1 MDGHEGRAQPSGFY
15 FNGLLPSE
23 ADSST
28 RVLDRGRWSRAEK
41 RVAELIACIQPNK
54 HSEIQRN
61 AIESYMRRLITKC
74 FPCQSVG
81 PVDVALHIITAA
93 PSSPIFYGLSRNEE
107 QKIIF
112 SFIIFWLSSEF
123 LLIFF
128 VPQVHA
134 YGSVPLQTYLPDGDI
149 DLTAFSKNQDLK
161 WYDILKEVLE
171 NERERENAEFCL
183 KDVEIIHAKVQIVK
197 CIVENIAV
205 DISFNQLGGLCALCF
220 LEEVDNLINKNH
232 LFKRSILLI
241 KAWCYYERHIL
252 GAQHSFISTYALE
265 TLVLYIFHAFDNSLA
280 GPLEVLYRFLEFFS
294 KFDWDNFYVSL
305 WGPVPRS
312 SIPDMAAAVPPRRDG
327 QELLLSK
334 SVYECIAAYTVLP
347 LGQGNLNFKP
357 KRFNIMDPLLTN
369 NNLGISVSEGS
380 FYRIC
385 RAFSDGAQQLAKLL
399 DCPEEDLITEVDLFF
414 RDTWDKFGKGCRPD
428 TPSPEIDGSYSF
440 RNNVSNASVEVK
452 ENSTGSDSNVVVKCA
467 SHAPLGVHSQHG
479 KQSLTQISRTRNVS
493 SVSRTESQIVFTN
506 TTSLASS
513 DQNNGLQNIS
523 SNEKSQTDM
532 GSSSRS
538 DCLRNEEHVRNLN
551 GRQHSC
557 PELMDVSAEVLSRRR
572 PIIRRGNRGRIG
584 QRNSNPCVWDNYTAR
599 FPTGDC
605 LTSGQRRFHL
615 SNAVANSHGTSN
627 SYFGGSGLGSMAFR
641 PYTNPATYRYPLP
654 MNPSR
659 GSHFGIAVP
668 PPVLH
673 DQDPNLGY
681 VYPVIALLHDPSLIY
696 GHPAE
701 QLGYGYPAE
710 HFSGVDVASHDE
722 DPSSVHDHRVHDS
735 EFPSPD

>member
-1 MDGHEGRAQPSGFY
+1 MDGHEGQAQPSGFY
-15 FNGLLPSE
+15 FNGLLPNE

-28 RVLDRGRWSRAEK
+28 RVLDRGRWSQAEK
-41 RVAELIACIQPNK
+41 RVEELIARIQPNK
-54 HSEIQRN
+54 LSEIQRN

-74 FPCQSVG
+74 FPC
-81 PVDVALHIITAA
+81 
-93 PSSPIFYGLSRNEE
+93 
-107 QKIIF
+107 
-112 SFIIFWLSSEF
+112 
-123 LLIFF
+123 
-128 VPQVHA
+128 QVHA

-149 DLTAFSKNQDLK
+149 DLTAFSKNKDLTAFSKNQVLTAFSKNQVLTSFSKNQDLK
-161 WYDILKEVLE
+161 WASILKEVLD
-171 NERERENAEFCL
+171 NEKERENAEFCV
-183 KDVEIIHAKVQIVK
+183 KDAEIIHAKVQIVK

-241 KAWCYYERHIL
+241 KAWCYYESCIL

-265 TLVLYIFHAFDNSLA
+265 TLVLYIFHAFDNSLV

-312 SIPDMAAAVPPRRDG
+312 SIPDTAVVVPPRRDG
-327 QELLLSK
+327 GELLLSK

-357 KRFNIMDPLLTN
+357 KHFNIIDPLLRN
-369 NNLGISVSEGS
+369 NNLGISVSEDS
-380 FYRIC
+380 FYRIR

-399 DCPEEDLITEVDLFF
+399 DCPEEHLIAEVDRFF
-414 RDTWDKFGKGCRPD
+414 RNTWDRFGKGGHPD

-440 RNNVSNASVEVK
+440 RNNVSNASFEVK
-452 ENSTGSDSNVVVKCA
+452 ENSTGSDSNVGVKCA
-467 SHAPLGVHSQHG
+467 PHAPHGVPSQHG
-479 KQSLTQISRTRNVS
+479 GQSLTQISRTGNVS
-493 SVSRTESQIVFTN
+493 HVSRTESQKVFTN
-506 TTSLASS
+506 TTSSASS
-513 DQNNGLQNIS
+513 DQNKGLQNIS
-523 SNEKSQTDM
+523 SYEKSQTNI

-538 DCLRNEEHVRNLN
+538 DSLRNEEHVRNLN

-557 PELMDVSAEVLSRRR
+557 PELMDVSAEVPSRRR
-572 PIIRRGNRGRIG
+572 SNIRRGNRGRIG
-584 QRNSNPCVWDNYTAR
+584 QRNSNPRVSDNHTAR
-599 FPTGDC
+599 FPTEDC
-605 LTSGQRRFHL
+605 LTSGQRQFHQ
-615 SNAVANSHGTSN
+615 SNAGANSHGASN
-627 SYFGGSGLGSMAFR
+627 SYFGGSGLGSMACR
-641 PYTNPATYRYPLP
+641 PYPNPASYMYPFP
-654 MNPSR
+654 VNPSR
-659 GSHFGIAVP
+659 VSHSEIAVP

-673 DQDPNLGY
+673 GQDPNLGY
-681 VYPVIALLHDPSLIY
+681 VYPVIALLHDPNLVY
-696 GHPAE
+696 GHRAE

-710 HFSGVDVASHDE
+710 HFSGVDVESHDE

>member
-1 MDGHEGRAQPSGFY
+1 MEAEESATENERENYIIHFLIKTITRSDFQLKIFSYISKEKEKENRQHKNLILFSTKFTALKKVVLKKLF
-15 FNGLLPSE
+15 GLQSI
-23 ADSST
+23 D
-28 RVLDRGRWSRAEK
+28 
-41 RVAELIACIQPNK
+41 IAWMVMK
-54 HSEIQRN
+54 
-61 AIESYMRRLITKC
+61 AIAIKSFRRLNSRYLKILKPSTHSDM
-74 FPCQSVG
+74 SVG

-93 PSSPIFYGLSRNEE
+93 PSSPIFYGLIRNEE

-357 KRFNIMDPLLTN
+357 KRFNIMDPLLRN
-369 NNLGISVSEGS
+369 NNLGISVSE
-380 FYRIC
+380 
-385 RAFSDGAQQLAKLL
+385 
-399 DCPEEDLITEVDLFF
+399 
-414 RDTWDKFGKGCRPD
+414 
-428 TPSPEIDGSYSF
+428 
-440 RNNVSNASVEVK
+440 VS
-452 ENSTGSDSNVVVKCA
+452 
-467 SHAPLGVHSQHG
+467 
-479 KQSLTQISRTRNVS
+479 
-493 SVSRTESQIVFTN
+493 
-506 TTSLASS
+506 
-513 DQNNGLQNIS
+513 
-523 SNEKSQTDM
+523 
-532 GSSSRS
+532 
-538 DCLRNEEHVRNLN
+538 
-551 GRQHSC
+551 
-557 PELMDVSAEVLSRRR
+557 
-572 PIIRRGNRGRIG
+572 
-584 QRNSNPCVWDNYTAR
+584 
-599 FPTGDC
+599 
-605 LTSGQRRFHL
+605 
-615 SNAVANSHGTSN
+615 
-627 SYFGGSGLGSMAFR
+627 
-641 PYTNPATYRYPLP
+641 
-654 MNPSR
+654 
-659 GSHFGIAVP
+659 GIAVP